1 MAYSFGGG
9 VQAQLGA
16 TDYSSY
22 LRGSLQ
28 GAEGVAAGG
37 AAIGQGIQ
45 NFGAG
50 IAKGVKGYYEKKEK
64 DEKNQLAVD
73 TIAPI
78 LSTPEARAAAGIPAN
93 ATQKV
98 VNKYILQQVEAF
110 GAEASLALATQ
121 YRNSAAFQ
129 KGITG
134 TPSYVSEN
142 IESKTADLSK
152 LPTASQEN
160 FTPSYLVDTP
170 QQSVES
176 FMDTGRTRFDAPA
189 LKMNIAENSPEIQT
203 PSKIATVPDN
213 LKEYFGFNAQTQRLV
228 PTRKLEEDTF
238 RVTKQF
244 QDLEI
249 QKNNINTDLA
259 QGYETQRNTTVGA
272 PDDTTPFRGEKVIKL
287 NQDLAMIENQQAP
300 LQQKLIELNNIRAQG
315 AELGN
320 PNRKETSIENKA
332 SQVIDRSIRFSQEI
346 NSNPKD
352 KNEWMQMKT
361 VLKTV
366 SRNATDEEKI
376 AGFIKGYSDIAPID
390 ESVYLKM
397 NQLFDK
403 TPVITNLGE
412 GNKLVTVNG
421 KSFIL
426 PAGDTKPQSVAA
438 LKYDDEESYAG
449 LLLLANEI
457 GLDEL
462 KAKHKP
468 TYDQLWKLNKK
479 FGRTSTLTGQIFSLE
494 EVLGVVT
501 PLPTQPG
508 GKTSSRFNV
517 TVN

>member
-1 MAYSFGGG
+1 M
-9 VQAQLGA
+9 L
-16 TDYSSY
+16 
-22 LRGSLQ
+22 
-28 GAEGVAAGG
+28 
-37 AAIGQGIQ
+37 IQ
-45 NFGAG
+45 RR
-50 IAKGVKGYYEKKEK
+50 K
-64 DEKNQLAVD
+64 L
-73 TIAPI
+73 
-78 LSTPEARAAAGIPAN
+78 
-93 ATQKV
+93 
-98 VNKYILQQVEAF
+98 
-110 GAEASLALATQ
+110 
-121 YRNSAAFQ
+121 
-129 KGITG
+129 
-134 TPSYVSEN
+134 
-142 IESKTADLSK
+142 IESKQLG
-152 LPTASQEN
+152 EN
-160 FTPSYLVDTP
+160 ML
-170 QQSVES
+170 
-176 FMDTGRTRFDAPA
+176 DA
-189 LKMNIAENSPEIQT
+189 KKEF
-203 PSKIATVPDN
+203 DN
-213 LKEYFGFNAQTQRLV
+213 LENEMKQINSVFEQQYTETPDRDALTISDRFALTKEDSQVMNNRLAEIEKSKSQLTQRL
-228 PTRKLEEDTF
+228 T
-238 RVTKQF
+238 
-244 QDLEI
+244 
-249 QKNNINTDLA
+249 
-259 QGYETQRNTTVGA
+259 
-272 PDDTTPFRGEKVIKL
+272 
-287 NQDLAMIENQQAP
+287 
-300 LQQKLIELNNIRAQG
+300 ELDNIRAQA

-320 PNRKETSIENKA
+320 PSKKETSIENKA
-332 SQVIDRSIRFSQEI
+332 SQVIDRSMRFSQEI

-438 LKYDDEESYAG
+438 LKYDDEGSYAG

-501 PLPTQPG
+501 PLPAQPG
-508 GKTSSRFNV
+508 GNTSSRFNV